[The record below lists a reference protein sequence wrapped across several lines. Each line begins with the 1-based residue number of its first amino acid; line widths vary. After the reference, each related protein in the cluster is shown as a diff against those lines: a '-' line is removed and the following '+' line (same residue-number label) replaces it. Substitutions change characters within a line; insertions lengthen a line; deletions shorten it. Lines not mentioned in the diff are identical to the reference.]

1 MPELIISDRAFNEIR
16 ALLKRQ
22 QYPFMSDNTI
32 DTAGGGIVLRRD
44 RTPMD
49 PTNPKEFTSLHYIGN
64 DDPIDGDPLD
74 DPQVINAVHRDQ
86 TVGQLEQELAD
97 GTISSEEIAE
107 AHARKQLDRAVEAAV
122 RPLADAKRAALEKRA
137 NERQVG
143 GSHYGGGEIQHWD
156 LVTMFRWNYFQAQAI
171 RYIMRYLKKNGLQDL
186 EKAQHYLEK
195 LIEEIKAGRMP
206 EKEP

>member
-1 MPELIISDRAFNEIR
+1 MSELTNSERAFNEIR

-49 PTNPKEFTSLHYIGN
+49 PTNPEATFHFMRHIGS

-97 GTISSEEIAE
+97 GEITSQNIVERALRSVNDLPTAEE
-107 AHARKQLDRAVEAAV
+107 
-122 RPLADAKRAALEKRA
+122 RA
-137 NERQVG
+137 NSRQVG
-143 GSHYGGGEIQHWD
+143 GDHYGGGAIQHWD
-156 LVTMFRWNYFQAQAI
+156 LAVMFKWNWAQYQI
-171 RYIMRYLKKNGLQDL
+171 TKYVMRYLKKNGLQDL
-186 EKAQHYLEK
+186 EKAQHFLQK

-206 EKEP
+206 EKES